1 MNQKIVILTEDRYEN
16 PKNPDWYINNILKED
31 LLLLNELTK
40 IGFLV
45 NRVSWSSKSFDW
57 NSVDYAV
64 FRTTWDYFERLEEF
78 LNWINLYSK
87 KIKFINNIDQ
97 IIWNLDKNY
106 LVELKSQHIP
116 IVPSLF
122 FKKNTPKTLHQ
133 IFEETGWKE
142 LILKPAISAAA
153 WNTHR
158 VSKKNIQKKESIFC
172 SLKSTQKMI
181 VQEFQKTV
189 LIDGEISL
197 VVIGGKFTHAVIKR
211 VKKNKRMKIQ

>member
-31 LLLLNELTK
+31 HLLLNELTK

-45 NRVSWSSKSFDW
+45 KRVSWSSRSFDW

-87 KIKFINNIDQ
+87 KIKFINSVDQ

-106 LVELKSQHIP
+106 LVELKSRHIP

-122 FKKNTPKTLHQ
+122 LKK
-133 IFEETGWKE
+133 
-142 LILKPAISAAA
+142 
-153 WNTHR
+153 
-158 VSKKNIQKKESIFC
+158 
-172 SLKSTQKMI
+172 
-181 VQEFQKTV
+181 KTV
-189 LIDGEISL
+189 
-197 VVIGGKFTHAVIKR
+197 
-211 VKKNKRMKIQ
+211 KN